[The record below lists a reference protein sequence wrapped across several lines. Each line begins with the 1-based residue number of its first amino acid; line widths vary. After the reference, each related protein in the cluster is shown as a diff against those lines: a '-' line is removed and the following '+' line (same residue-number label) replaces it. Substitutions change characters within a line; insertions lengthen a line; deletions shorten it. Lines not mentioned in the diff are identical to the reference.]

1 MTDYQVVG
9 ECAHVVVT
17 DHTGVSATNL
27 LYKGAPIPDDIDPDR
42 LEHLL
47 ASGLVAE
54 VGEVPLAPN
63 AAVEQDGQVGIP
75 PSAPAGTP
83 QAEATPD
90 VDPEIEAE
98 REAAR
103 AKLPADGSAPHAN
116 AGKPVWVEH
125 AVRSGMDRAEAEKV
139 DKADLIAALK

>member
-1 MTDYQVVG
+1 MARYQVVG

-17 DHTGVSATNL
+17 DHTGVKATNL

-47 ASGLVAE
+47 SSGLAAE
-54 VGEVPLAPN
+54 IGDVPLAPN

-75 PSAPAGTP
+75 PLAPADSPPGEVASEADP
-83 QAEATPD
+83 Q
-90 VDPEIEAE
+90 VEAE

-125 AVRSGMDRAEAEKV
+125 AVRSGTDRTEAEKA